1 MKTKQTIASSVAL
14 AAVAL
19 AGVTTTAL
27 AKDNGKIKSDK
38 MIGVP
43 ATMTGPAGNIRGI
56 NGGGLSWG
64 IGEAVVSVKAS
75 GKIDVEFENLVFTAG
90 PNTGKNTVGS
100 MAIVVSCLDA
110 SNQPVNVASVPFPV
124 TVATATDPGGDADI
138 KTRVDLPSPC
148 FAPIVFITNA
158 AGTAWFAVDGL

>member
-1 MKTKQTIASSVAL
+1 MKTKQTIATSVTL
-14 AAVAL
+14 AAIAL

-56 NGGGLSWG
+56 NGPGLPWG
-64 IGEAVVSVKAS
+64 IGEAEVSVKAS
-75 GKIDVEFENLVFTAG
+75 GKIDVKFENLVFTAG
-90 PNTGKNTVGS
+90 PNNGKNTIPS
-100 MAIVVSCLDA
+100 MAVVVSCLNDT
-110 SNQPVNVASVPFPV
+110 NQPVNVTSAPFPV
-124 TVATATDPGGDADI
+124 TVATVNDPGGDADI
-138 KTRVDLPSPC
+138 KTRAEIPSPC

-158 AGTAWFAVDGL
+158 TGAVWFAVDGL

>member
-19 AGVTTTAL
+19 AGITTTAL

-43 ATMTGPAGNIRGI
+43 AAMTGPAGNIRGI
-56 NGGGLSWG
+56 NGGGLPWG
-64 IGEAVVSVKAS
+64 IGEAEVSVKAS

-100 MAIVVSCLDA
+100 MAVVVSCLDA
-110 SNQPVNVASVPFPV
+110 SNQPVNVMSSPFPV
-124 TVATATDPGGDADI
+124 TVATANDQGGDADI
-138 KTRVDLPSPC
+138 KTRVELPSPC
-148 FAPIVFITNA
+148 LAPIVFVTNA
-158 AGTAWFAVDGL
+158 TGAAWFAVDGL